1 MTAADLIFVGTSG
14 YVRAVERKTGADVWT
29 ANLPSTSTHIVTL
42 LLADGVLYAGA
53 SGQLFALDPLTG
65 AIRWHNGLTGLGYK
79 HMTLATSR
87 ASSATLPQLVEIE
100 DEARAADTP
109 TVD

>member
-1 MTAADLIFVGTSG
+1 MIADDLIFVGTSG
-14 YVRAVERKTGADVWT
+14 YVRAVDRKTGADVWT

-42 LLADGVLYAGA
+42 LFADGVLYAGA

-65 AIRWHNGLTGLGYK
+65 AIHWHNGLSGLGYK

-87 ASSATLPQLVEIE
+87 ASSMTLPQLVVLE

>member
-1 MTAADLIFVGTSG
+1 MTADDLIFVGTSG
-14 YVRAVERKTGADVWT
+14 YVRAVDRKTGADAWT

-42 LLADGVLYAGA
+42 LFADGVLYAGA

-65 AIRWHNGLTGLGYK
+65 AIRWHNGLAGLGYK
-79 HMTLATSR
+79 HMTLAIGR
-87 ASSATLPQLVEIE
+87 ASSMTLPQLVVLE
-100 DEARAADTP
+100 DEERDANTP